1 METIDLI
8 KGDFIEK
15 GRHLVQLISSRGTM
29 EILSLFCCST
39 KKYRFTELSHML
51 NHVGTKTLSARLKGL
66 EQEGILTRTAYN
78 EIPPRVEYSITEK
91 GQSLAEATMP
101 LIRWIMQVNG
111 GTFSI
116 SNSHCCEKLD
126 C

>member
-78 EIPPRVEYSITEK
+78 EIPPRVEYAITEK

-101 LIRWIMQVNG
+101 LIRWIMEMEG
-111 GTFSI
+111 GTPNSSI
-116 SNSHCCEKLD
+116 NSCCKS
-126 C
+126 

>member
-39 KKYRFTELSHML
+39 KKYRFTELSRML

-78 EIPPRVEYSITEK
+78 EIPPRVEYSITQK
-91 GQSLAEATMP
+91 GQSLAEAAMP
-101 LIRWIMQVNG
+101 LIRWIMEREG
-111 GTFSI
+111 GAPNSSI
-116 SNSHCCEKLD
+116 NSCCK
-126 C
+126 